1 MASVPFS
8 VRLDAETRARLEEEA
23 QRVERPA
30 SQIAQRAIER
40 YLDAQD
46 DFRRMVEEALEEAKA
61 GVFISSEAMN
71 AWVDSWGTENELP
84 PPEPDVFLHDR

>member
-1 MASVPFS
+1 MTSVPFS

-46 DFRRMVEEALEEAKA
+46 EFRRMVEEALEEAEA
-61 GVFISSEAMN
+61 GAFISAEAMH
-71 AWVDSWGTENELP
+71 AWMASWGTDAELP
-84 PPEPDVFLHDR
+84 PPEPDVFLDKR